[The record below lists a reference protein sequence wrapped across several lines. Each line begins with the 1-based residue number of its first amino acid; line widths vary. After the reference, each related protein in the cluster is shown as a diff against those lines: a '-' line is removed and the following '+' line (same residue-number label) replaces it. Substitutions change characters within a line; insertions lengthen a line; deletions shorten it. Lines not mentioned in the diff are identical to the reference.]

1 MTKFPLCFI
10 FHDILYLVV
19 RTLTGHKANV
29 RSLDFH
35 PYGEFVASGSN
46 DTTVKVWFPQIPQKQ

>member
-1 MTKFPLCFI
+1 MFPNTLI
-10 FHDILYLVV
+10 VV
-19 RTLTGHKANV
+19 RTLTGHKANI

-46 DTTVKVWFPQIPQKQ
+46 DTTVRVSGTE